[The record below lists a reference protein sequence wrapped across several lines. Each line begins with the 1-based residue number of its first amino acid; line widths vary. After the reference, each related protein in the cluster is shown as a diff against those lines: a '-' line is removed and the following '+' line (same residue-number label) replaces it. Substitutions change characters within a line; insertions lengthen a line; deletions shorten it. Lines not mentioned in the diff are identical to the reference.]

1 MSDIHIL
8 LDECMEPEVHHRLRN
23 YGHSVEYVLTH
34 DTLQCGD
41 PDWKIAEYSLEN
53 DALIVTHDRDFGDGF
68 DDSDYW
74 GALAFSDDD
83 WSAKQVADVTHVILD
98 HYDEPSLN
106 QFNAVGRE
114 WLSRR

>member
-1 MSDIHIL
+1 MKRCLALDDL
-8 LDECMEPEVHHRLRN
+8 LLVDVVRNNIDDVCRFERCEP
-23 YGHSVEYVLTH
+23 VE
-34 DTLQCGD
+34 
-41 PDWKIAEYSLEN
+41 
-53 DALIVTHDRDFGDGF
+53 FGLLLVNSFLLGF